1 MNNLNLENFFTTGQ
15 SLQPYLDKDLLVVL
29 RDGRKLLGIL
39 RSYDQFA
46 NLVLQDTIERIYV
59 NNSFGDI
66 ERGIYIVRGENVVLL
81 GEVDK
86 DAEDD
91 LDLQELPIEQ
101 ILQMQ
106 KEEADEK
113 ARKEKIRLQ
122 LLHKQGF
129 SVDFVETD
137 MY

>member
-1 MNNLNLENFFTTGQ
+1 MQGIHTPQRYGCGCLLVE
-15 SLQPYLDKDLLVVL
+15 DILVVL

-46 NLVLQDTIERIYV
+46 NLVLQDTVERIYV
-59 NNSFGDI
+59 NDAFGDI
-66 ERGIYIVRGENVVLL
+66 ERGIFIVRGENVVLL

-86 DAEDD
+86 DKEDD
-91 LDLQELPIEQ
+91 LELQELPIEQ
-101 ILQMQ
+101 VLQMQ

-113 ARKEKIRLQ
+113 ARKEKVRLQ
-122 LLHKQGF
+122 MLYRQGF
-129 SVDFVETD
+129 SVDFLETD